1 MATPNPVGSVYRSV
15 VDDVISN
22 VREAFLDEGV
32 DEQVLQELKQLW
44 ESKLTQTRALDA
56 APEPQEPVSLPA
68 TIQYAQFTPQQTAIA
83 QPAVRPAGMPHTVP
97 VPVQIA
103 AGSHGQ
109 EISASAATAA
119 MALPT
124 GLFHQQLQT
133 LAAQGLTL
141 HPTGNGQFI
150 IQAINQGQAGQ
161 MTTLAAAQQVG
172 GQPITTIPTVV
183 QTTSRPQNPQN
194 ILQLDGAN
202 DTSSSEEDEFENDD
216 DEEENEDE
224 NKDEDNDEPG
234 EEEEPLNSEDDV
246 SDEDPIELFDTENVV
261 VCQYDKINRNKNKWK
276 FHLKDGIMNL
286 NGYAN
291 VTFSMYM
298 YVSQIQEKFLFNLHT
313 YVKAY
318 RGPDCLGKEKKV

>member
-44 ESKLTQTRALDA
+44 ENKLTQTRALDA

-83 QPAVRPAGMPHTVP
+83 QPAVRPAGMAQTVP

-103 AGSHGQ
+103 AGNQGQ
-109 EISASAATAA
+109 EISASAAAAA

-172 GQPITTIPTVV
+172 GQPVTTIPTVV
-183 QTTSRPQNPQN
+183 QTSSQNPQN

-202 DTSSSEEDEFENDD
+202 DTSSSEEDDFDNDD

-224 NKDEDNDEPG
+224 NKDEENDEPG

-286 NGYAN
+286 NGKD
-291 VTFSMYM
+291 
-298 YVSQIQEKFLFNLHT
+298 YVFQ
-313 YVKAY
+313 KAT
-318 RGPDCLGKEKKV
+318 GDAEW

>member
-15 VDDVISN
+15 VDDVIAN

-44 ESKLTQTRALDA
+44 ENKLTQTRALDA
-56 APEPQEPVSLPA
+56 APEPQEPVSLPS
-68 TIQYAQFTPQQTAIA
+68 TIQYAQFTPHPSSVAQPVRPVGIA
-83 QPAVRPAGMPHTVP
+83 QSIP

-103 AGSHGQ
+103 TASQGP
-109 EISASAATAA
+109 EISASAAAAA
-119 MALPT
+119 MALPS
-124 GLFHQQLQT
+124 GLFQQQLQS

-141 HPTGNGQFI
+141 HPTGNGQFL
-150 IQAINQGQAGQ
+150 IQAIGQGQPGQ
-161 MTTLAAAQQVG
+161 LTTLGVPHQVG
-172 GQPITTIPTVV
+172 AQTITAIPTVV
-183 QTTSRPQNPQN
+183 QTTAQPQNPQH

-202 DTSSSEEDEFENDD
+202 DTSSSEDDDFDND

-224 NKDEDNDEPG
+224 NKDEENEEPG

-246 SDEDPIELFDTENVV
+246 SDEDPIELFDTENVI

-286 NGYAN
+286 NGKD
-291 VTFSMYM
+291 
-298 YVSQIQEKFLFNLHT
+298 YVFQ
-313 YVKAY
+313 KAT
-318 RGPDCLGKEKKV
+318 GDAEW